1 MNTTTESE
9 KKSYIEK
16 FTTITLDSSSKN
28 TIRVLLNITIII
40 ILMAL
45 IIYAVVGTY
54 IFYDKYVKNA
64 AVPVVEAAA
73 AATTSVTETATAA
86 ASETAEAVKKL
97 FGGFVNNVK
106 F

>member
-9 KKSYIEK
+9 KREK
-16 FTTITLDSSSKN
+16 FTLISLDSSSKN
-28 TIRVLLNITIII
+28 IVRVLLNITIIV

-54 IFYDKYVKNA
+54 IFYHKYVRDG
-64 AVPVVEAAA
+64 AVPAVAAA
-73 AATTSVTETATAA
+73 ASATESVAAA
-86 ASETAEAVKKL
+86 ASETAEAVKKML
-97 FGGFVNNVK
+97 GGFVNNVK

>member
-9 KKSYIEK
+9 KREK
-16 FTTITLDSSSKN
+16 FTLISLDSSSKN
-28 TIRVLLNITIII
+28 IVRVLLNITIIV

-54 IFYDKYVKNA
+54 IFYHKYVREG
-64 AVPVVEAAA
+64 AVPAVAAA
-73 AATTSVTETATAA
+73 ASATESVAAA
-86 ASETAEAVKKL
+86 ASETAEAVKKML
-97 FGGFVNNVK
+97 GGFVNNVK

>member
-9 KKSYIEK
+9 KREK
-16 FTTITLDSSSKN
+16 FTLISLDSSSKN
-28 TIRVLLNITIII
+28 IVRVLLNITIIV

-54 IFYDKYVKNA
+54 IFYHKYVREG
-64 AVPVVEAAA
+64 AVPAVAAA
-73 AATTSVTETATAA
+73 ASATAASATESVAAA
-86 ASETAEAVKKL
+86 ASETAEAVKKML
-97 FGGFVNNVK
+97 GGFVNNVK